1 MVSNNTWPAGYCWN
15 SETRGG
21 GELGVGGLGGGERG
35 DDELGG
41 DELGSGGRIGG
52 GFGSGGVGGC
62 VLMMVET
69 GNGQLSQLAGM
80 AMVLGRRD

>member
-35 DDELGG
+35 DDELAVTNWAVV
-41 DELGSGGRIGG
+41 DESAAD
-52 GFGSGGVGGC
+52 SAV
-62 VLMMVET
+62 VVWADVT
-69 GNGQLSQLAGM
+69 
-80 AMVLGRRD
+80 